1 MIKPPLKNKVQRG
14 DIADSIRF
22 LSPIKET
29 VEIKGKLFYSD
40 SDQAWNLIRI
50 KKELLHE
57 FPHLKEKDIEGLV
70 YYMKLY
76 RNYGELKQFVESLEK
91 SSATI
96 PIVLFIGQEKL
107 QGQNQK

>member
-14 DIADSIRF
+14 DIEESIQII
-22 LSPIKET
+22 SPTKQT

-50 KKELLHE
+50 KKELLQE
-57 FPHLKEKDIEGLV
+57 FPHLKEKDIDGLV

-76 RNYGELKQFVESLEK
+76 RNYDELKDFVKDIEK
-91 SSATI
+91 NAGII
-96 PIVLFIGQEKL
+96 PIVLFLGQEKL
-107 QGQNQK
+107 QK